1 MKIKQL
7 LYECLHHPFP
17 RTLLLIALILGVFIL
32 LTTLAE
38 RLSLI
43 G

>member
-7 LYECLHHPFP
+7 LYECLHNSFP

-32 LTTLAE
+32 LTSLAE